1 MRAHSHFGSWV
12 VLVAS
17 VAGAGP
23 LVGQTGSPDQYQAM
37 ARAVLKELVEIKT
50 TESGLGAT
58 PAAQAVARRLL
69 AAGFP
74 AADVKVL
81 GPSPRKYNVVARIH
95 GSGKAKPILLLNSAI
110 VRGGSATSD
119 EDPGRFFGGC
129 LGVGPPRTRCHSE
142 LVHRQPA
149 RWRGGSR
156 APVVHTSADA
166 GARPPIE
173 VHGGIGSVRRLTRG
187 EDDEYCD
194 CVRRLRTGAGR
205 HR

>member
-1 MRAHSHFGSWV
+1 MKSNGLCKSSQGRTRSCSRSRPRHDLRRSGTRSPLAGLSVRIRRRFCPSGCTPSLFEEYRSGQMARSPGSFHTGCV
-12 VLVAS
+12 GAREC
-17 VAGAGP
+17 AAGP
-23 LVGQTGSPDQYQAM
+23 
-37 ARAVLKELVEIKT
+37 
-50 TESGLGAT
+50 
-58 PAAQAVARRLL
+58 
-69 AAGFP
+69 
-74 AADVKVL
+74 
-81 GPSPRKYNVVARIH
+81 PR
-95 GSGKAKPILLLNSAI
+95 P
-110 VRGGSATSD
+110 SD
-119 EDPGRFFGGC
+119 EDLGRFFGGC
-129 LGVGPPRTRCHSE
+129 LRVGPPRTRCHSE